1 MKFKI
6 EKLDGRHKGNSS
18 FTHRAVVLGL
28 IEDRFI
34 DFLTLREWCWN
45 TWGPSCEREIYLNS
59 HFNHFINSHF
69 NKIKNNSWAWHY
81 NDDYNECCIY
91 LAGSKELELFTLK
104 WL

>member
-28 IEDRFI
+28 TADRFI

-45 TWGPSCEREIYLNS
+45 TWGPSCEREIYLNT
-59 HFNHFINSHF
+59 HF

-91 LAGSKELELFTLK
+91 LTGSKELELFTLK